1 MQVLS
6 TDEFLK
12 QSKDHLCLDVRS
24 PKEFNQGHLP
34 HAINLPLFDDKERA
48 KVGTAYKQQGRQ
60 TAIELGLQIVGPK
73 MAEFARFVK
82 PLAPA
87 NKVFVHCWRGG
98 MRSGSVA
105 WMFDL
110 LGYEVYTLKG
120 GYKAYRN
127 HVLTELGNP
136 SRYVV
141 IGGFTGSG
149 KTAILHHL
157 VAQGE
162 QVIDL
167 ERLAHHKGSAFGA
180 LLEDKAPSSEQFEN
194 NLHQACSALDLNKTI
209 WLEDESRH
217 IGSCYLPLGFWQQ
230 MRASPLLIIDVPA
243 EERLAQVMLDYS
255 QAPTD
260 DLIDSFQK
268 IERRLG
274 NEAMKTAIAHLQ
286 DGDKTA
292 AAAIA
297 LRYYDKTYTH
307 SLSLKDTKDFTSFS
321 FPKIDVPHIAQ
332 TLLDHVHA
340 R

>member
-34 HAINLPLFDDKERA
+34 HAIHLPLFDDEERA

-157 VAQGE
+157 A
-162 QVIDL
+162 
-167 ERLAHHKGSAFGA
+167 A
-180 LLEDKAPSSEQFEN
+180 L
-194 NLHQACSALDLNKTI
+194 
-209 WLEDESRH
+209 W
-217 IGSCYLPLGFWQQ
+217 
-230 MRASPLLIIDVPA
+230 AS
-243 EERLAQVMLDYS
+243 
-255 QAPTD
+255 
-260 DLIDSFQK
+260 K
-268 IERRLG
+268 
-274 NEAMKTAIAHLQ
+274 
-286 DGDKTA
+286 
-292 AAAIA
+292 
-297 LRYYDKTYTH
+297 
-307 SLSLKDTKDFTSFS
+307 
-321 FPKIDVPHIAQ
+321 
-332 TLLDHVHA
+332 
-340 R
+340 